1 MKNLKVAV
9 NIVAARFL
17 EEKTKFEN
25 SKSDVAKF
33 SYQRR
38 AQMLL
43 DALNIL
49 NLFVE
54 PVDVVSDET
63 DN

>member
-1 MKNLKVAV
+1 MKNLKVAA
-9 NIVAARFL
+9 NIVAARFQ

-25 SKSDVAKF
+25 SKSEVAKS
-33 SYQRR
+33 SYGRR

-43 DALNIL
+43 DVLNIL

-54 PVDVVSDET
+54 PIDVAPDET